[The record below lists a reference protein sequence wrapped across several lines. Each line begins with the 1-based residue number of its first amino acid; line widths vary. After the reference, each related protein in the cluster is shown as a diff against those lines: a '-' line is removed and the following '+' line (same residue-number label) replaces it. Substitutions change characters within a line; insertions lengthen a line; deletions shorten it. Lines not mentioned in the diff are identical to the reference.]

1 MIFKDKKKLIK
12 KSLSVLW
19 WGFTVLLAL
28 VLVNVIGAKL
38 TGKVPSAFGYSVVNI
53 ISGSMEDEIPQNS
66 YILIKKIDPE
76 DVKRGDVIC
85 FYSTDPTIYGMPNT
99 HRVVEDPIV
108 TEAGYEFVTRGDAN
122 LINDK
127 VTASGDRLIGIY
139 VKNLDGLTSFSEF
152 LSGNTMFF
160 VIIGLQFALFALVI
174 YNLII
179 GKRRPAEEESK
190 AENSEET
197 SHPDT
202 PSPKKEDGNAAT
214 NDTPDDSPRENEE
227 GEQN

>member
-179 GKRRPAEEESK
+179 GKRRPAEEESE
-190 AENSEET
+190 AENSEE
-197 SHPDT
+197 
-202 PSPKKEDGNAAT
+202 
-214 NDTPDDSPRENEE
+214 
-227 GEQN
+227 